1 MKKEKEKYGGYE
13 EAVTI
18 AVFKATNREEYIDK
32 IKEYHYAEL
41 PEFEGKETY
50 SLYCCLSCE
59 YFIKSKDSPTG
70 YWCRAIKIPDR
81 PHGCCALHDLKPELR
96 EFEVEE

>member
-41 PEFEGKETY
+41 PEFEGKET
-50 SLYCCLSCE
+50 
-59 YFIKSKDSPTG
+59 DVG
-70 YWCRAIKIPDR
+70 Y
-81 PHGCCALHDLKPELR
+81 
-96 EFEVEE
+96 